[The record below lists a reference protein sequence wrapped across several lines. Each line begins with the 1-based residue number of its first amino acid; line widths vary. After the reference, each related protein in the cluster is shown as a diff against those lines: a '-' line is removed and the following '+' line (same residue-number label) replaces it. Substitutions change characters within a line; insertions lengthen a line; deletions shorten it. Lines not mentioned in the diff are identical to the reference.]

1 MQVEEQVLASL
12 DELCTDR
19 QRLVQLVRKA
29 LGARLRELHVD
40 LLGLEGNPL
49 PPVSFPH
56 AALRINEPCC

>member
-12 DELCTDR
+12 DELSTDR

-40 LLGLEGNPL
+40 LLGLEGNLL
-49 PPVSFPH
+49 PPASFPH
-56 AALRINEPCC
+56 TAIWD